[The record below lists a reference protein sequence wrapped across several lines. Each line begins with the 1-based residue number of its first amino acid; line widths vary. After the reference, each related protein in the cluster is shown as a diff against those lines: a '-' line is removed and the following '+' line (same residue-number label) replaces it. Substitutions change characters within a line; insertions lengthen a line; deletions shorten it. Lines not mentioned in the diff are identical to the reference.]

1 MLDILN
7 DIAVAVEKAIAL
19 IPDASCRG
27 EEICMGADGTPTTQI
42 DKIAENVVLG
52 YIEANGIDLNILSEE
67 IGFVDNGADDTL
79 VLDPIDGTT
88 NSIIGIPLYTISM
101 AIGKSSLK
109 DVHTAFVKNLVTGDT
124 YTALKGKGAF
134 MNGKQIRVKKGSDPK
149 DLLMMIYMGNGA
161 HPDAFAL
168 AKKVKT
174 SRALG
179 CASLEMLLVAEGM
192 ADGFL
197 MNAENDRRS
206 IRVIDIAA
214 SYLILKEA
222 GGEVFALDGNP
233 LDMKF
238 DLDVRE
244 NFLAVGDKKV
254 FNMVIGP
261 ACCHGKGEVLTY
273 GIYVNMS
280 IPSAVGIAQRVIKA
294 LKGETIV
301 LDSNIAEALG
311 CEGVPINEMKVD
323 AIIAVG
329 GDGTILR
336 ALQNN
341 DAMIIGVNAG
351 AVGFLAEIELKDLE
365 KGIKRLRKGDYIIER
380 RFKLRTKYDGKFL
393 EDAVNEAVIHTD
405 TIAKIRQFR
414 VYVDGKLVSDIRAD
428 GFMVSTP
435 TGSTSYSM
443 SFGAPIIDPRANAL
457 ALVPMAAFKLTAK
470 PTIIPSSSKVVVE
483 TVLDKGCVL
492 VIDGQKEYPVPGN
505 SKIEFTM
512 STNYARFIM
521 FDNDLYGKIQKKL
534 VSVL

>member
-7 DIAVAVEKAIAL
+7 DIADAVEKAIGL
-19 IPDASCRG
+19 IPDAGRRG

-52 YIEANGIDLNILSEE
+52 YIEANGIKLNILSEE
-67 IGFVDNGADDTL
+67 IGFVDNGAEDTL

-88 NSIIGIPLYTISM
+88 NSVIGIPLYTISM

-109 DVHTAFVKNLVTGDT
+109 DIHTAFVKNLVTGDT

-134 MNGKQIRVKKGSDPK
+134 MNGKQIRVKKKSDPK
-149 DLLMMIYMGNGA
+149 DLLLMIYMGNGA

-179 CASLEMLLVAEGM
+179 CASLEMLLVANGM

-206 IRVIDIAA
+206 IRIIDIAA

-222 GGEVFALDGNP
+222 GGEVFELDGNP

-238 DLDVRE
+238 DLDRRA
-244 NFLAVGDKKV
+244 NFLAVGDKKI
-254 FNMVIGP
+254 FNTIISPV
-261 ACCHGKGEVLTY
+261 CCHGKDEKMTY

-280 IPSAVGIAQRVIKA
+280 LTSAVGIAKKVIKA
-294 LKGETIV
+294 LKGETII
-301 LDSNIAEALG
+301 LDPDIAEALG
-311 CEGVPINEMKVD
+311 KSGVPIDKMQADV
-323 AIIAVG
+323 IIAIG

-336 ALQNN
+336 ALQNSN
-341 DAMIIGVNAG
+341 AMIIGVNAG
-351 AVGFLAEIELKDLE
+351 AVGFLAEIDLDGLGE
-365 KGIKRLRKGDYIIER
+365 GIKRLRKGDYIVER
-380 RFKLRTKYDGKFL
+380 RFKLRTKYNGEFL

-405 TIAKIRQFR
+405 AIAKIRQFR
-414 VYVDGKLVSDIRAD
+414 VYVDGNLVSDLRAD
-428 GFMVSTP
+428 GFMISTP
-435 TGSTSYSM
+435 TGSTGYAM

-457 ALVPMAAFKLTAK
+457 ALVPMAAFKFTAR
-470 PTIIPSSSKVVVE
+470 PMIIPSSSKVVVE

-492 VIDGQKEYPVPGN
+492 VIDGQKEYPIPGN
-505 SKIEFTM
+505 SKLEFTM
-512 STNYARFIM
+512 STNFARFIM
-521 FDNDLYGKIQKKL
+521 FDDDIYGRIQKKL